1 MNAENDK
8 LLSITQAAAQLG
20 VHPLTV
26 RNWAEKGY
34 LPFYRTPGGHRRFKK
49 QDLEAFL
56 KGMSQNTPE
65 PPLMTVAHRAVQQ
78 AIAALPEQRSQP
90 GLVVQSDSR
99 VEIADKYRAA
109 MRALGKK
116 MLGLTIQYASG
127 TADETILAKGR
138 ELGHSY
144 STMTRHVGM
153 PVSETVAAFNFFRST
168 IIEATFDA
176 PNVDISDV
184 QLFRRLDHFFN
195 EVLLAIVQTMEQ
207 DTSNPPADQI
217 VSF

>member
-1 MNAENDK
+1 MNAERDK
-8 LLSITQAAAQLG
+8 LLSITQAAKQLG

-26 RNWAEKGY
+26 RNWTEKGY

-49 QDLEAFL
+49 QDLAAFL
-56 KGMSQNTPE
+56 NTMSQNAPE
-65 PPLMTVAHRAVQQ
+65 PPLMAVAQRAVQQ
-78 AIAALPEQRSQP
+78 AIAASPEQVSQP
-90 GLVVQSDSR
+90 ALVIHPGKR
-99 VEIADKYRAA
+99 AEITDKYRVA

-127 TADETILAKGR
+127 TADETALAKGR
-138 ELGHSY
+138 ELGNSY
-144 STMTRHVGM
+144 SKLTNHVGM
-153 PVSETVAAFNFFRST
+153 SVSETIAAFNFFRST

-176 PNVDISDV
+176 PHVNISNT

-207 DTSNPPADQI
+207 ELAKPGA
-217 VSF
+217 

>member
-1 MNAENDK
+1 MNAEKDK
-8 LLSITQAAAQLG
+8 LLSITQAAKQLG

-26 RNWAEKGY
+26 RNWTEKGY

-49 QDLEAFL
+49 QHLNAFL
-56 KGMSQNTPE
+56 NRISQNTPE
-65 PPLMTVAHRAVQQ
+65 PPLMAVAQRAVQQ
-78 AIAALPEQRSQP
+78 AIAALPEQVSQP
-90 GLVVQSDSR
+90 GLVIHSDKR
-99 VEIADKYRAA
+99 VEITDKYRSA

-127 TADETILAKGR
+127 TADEAALTKGR

-144 STMTRHVGM
+144 SKLTNHVGM
-153 PVSETVAAFNFFRST
+153 SVSETVVAFNFFRST

-176 PNVDISDV
+176 PHVDISNT

-195 EVLLAIVQTMEQ
+195 EVLLAIVQTMEGE
-207 DTSNPPADQI
+207 TAKPGT
-217 VSF
+217 

>member
-1 MNAENDK
+1 MNVEKDK
-8 LLSITQAAAQLG
+8 LLSIAQAAAQLG

-26 RNWAEKGY
+26 RNWAEKGH

-49 QDLEAFL
+49 RDLEAFL
-56 KGMSQNTPE
+56 NSMSQNTPE

-90 GLVVQSDSR
+90 VLVVRSDNP
-99 VEIADKYRAA
+99 VEMADKYRTA

-127 TADETILAKGR
+127 SADETILAKGR

-144 STMTRHVGM
+144 STITKHIGM

-176 PNVDISDV
+176 PNVDISNV

-195 EVLLAIVQTMEQ
+195 EVLLAIVQTMEEETPKPLT
-207 DTSNPPADQI
+207 DRS